1 VAQAI
6 YTLGYQGL
14 SLDEYISLLKE
25 HPIRL
30 VIDVRAVAWS
40 HKPGFAK
47 SAMQSGLRDSG
58 IDYLHLQSAGNPFR
72 KDEDGENVMMKYRA
86 YLQKHPE
93 PLDRIEVEIQQA
105 SKNNESICLTCFEKA
120 PQDCHRSIIAEQL
133 LTRNPRLHVI
143 HLGAKSDQLSLMP

>member
-1 VAQAI
+1 MTI
-6 YTLGYQGL
+6 YTLGYQGI
-14 SLDEYISLLKE
+14 SLDEYITLVKE

-47 SAMQSGLRDSG
+47 DAMQSGLRKAG

-72 KDEDGENVMMKYRA
+72 KDGDGEDVMMKYRD

-93 PLDRIEVEIQQA
+93 CLDRIEAEIGQA
-105 SKNNESICLTCFEKA
+105 AKDNESICLTCFEKA
-120 PQDCHRSIIAEQL
+120 PEDCHRSIIDEFL
-133 LTRNPRLHVI
+133 LARNPRLYVI
-143 HLGAKSDQLSLMP
+143 HLGVKSDQLSLIP